1 MKTVSLSGSL
11 RGNVGKKDAKS
22 LRYEGKVP
30 CVIYGGAEQIHF
42 AADQS
47 AFKPILF
54 TPETFVI
61 EINVDGKVYKTI
73 LKDVQ
78 YHPVGD
84 HVLHADFYEVKA
96 DRPVVVSIPV
106 KLKGTAPGIIRGG
119 KLKLKLTHL
128 MVKGLLANIPEYIEI
143 SVAKLNIGQ
152 SIKVK
157 AVKVNELSMLND
169 PNAVVVSVKT
179 ARGVVVAAEDEEET
193 ESEE

>member
-30 CVIYGGAEQIHF
+30 CVIYGGNEQIHF
-42 AADQS
+42 SAEQS

-54 TPETFVI
+54 TPETYVI

-84 HVLHADFYEVKA
+84 HVLHADFYEVKEK
-96 DRPVVVSIPV
+96 RPVIVNIPI
-106 KLKGTAPGIIRGG
+106 KLKGTAPGVIRGG
-119 KLKLKLTHL
+119 KLKAKLTHL
-128 MVKGLLANIPEYIEI
+128 KVKGLLANLPEFIEI
-143 SVAKLNIGQ
+143 NVSKLNIGQ

-157 AVKVNELSMLND
+157 DIKVPELILLND
-169 PNAVVVSVKT
+169 TNSVVVSVKT
-179 ARGVVVAAEDEEET
+179 ARGIVVAEEDEEESA
-193 ESEE
+193 E